1 MSPAADGVRVAGGTR
16 AARLQGMRTVMIA
29 KASSPPIAAAFDA
42 VRADAAARPRATAFA
57 SAA

>member
-1 MSPAADGVRVAGGTR
+1 
-16 AARLQGMRTVMIA
+16 MRTVMIA

-42 VRADAAARPRATAFA
+42 ARTDAAARRRATVFA